1 MNLLSKHFATI
12 PLYLFSST
20 EQNILDRR
28 DVTHLRPKHLTCH
41 LLDDADCLTELVL
54 GVVRAA
60 VGVRGVGGGQGLD
73 VAEAAP
79 DLTAAECGVSLAE
92 LERSKVHTKARN
104 P

>member
-1 MNLLSKHFATI
+1 MISYTYEAKICRTTPA
-12 PLYLFSST
+12 
-20 EQNILDRR
+20 
-28 DVTHLRPKHLTCH
+28 HLTCH
-41 LLDDADCLTELVL
+41 LLDDVDCLTELVL